1 MYRRMRFPGNKIK
14 ALTLSYDDA
23 VEQDIR
29 LIEIMVKNGIK
40 GTFNINT
47 GIFAPEGTIY
57 PKGQI
62 HRRMDKKTAY
72 ELYMKNGMEI
82 AVHAYY
88 HPHLERLTPQE
99 VTFEI
104 LNDRIDIEKMTG
116 KVTRGMAYPYG
127 STSQQVVD
135 CLKACGILYARTV
148 QSTLNFN
155 IAEDW
160 LRLPA
165 TCHHNHPELMSL
177 AKRFVETKANPEPM
191 LFYLWGH
198 SYEFDI
204 NDNWNVIEEFCEY
217 VGNKEDIW
225 YATNIEIFEYIE
237 AYRQL
242 KISADGT
249 KAYNPTNTVLYFTV
263 GGNDYKVAPGET
275 VSVEYIHKWS

>member
-1 MYRRMRFPGNKIK
+1 MYRKMRFPGNKAK

-29 LIEIMVKNGIK
+29 LIDIMVKNGIK

-47 GIFAPEGTIY
+47 GLFAPVGKTY
-57 PKGQI
+57 PEGQI

-72 ELYMKNGMEI
+72 DLYMNNGMEV

-88 HPHLERLTPQE
+88 HPHLEGLTPAE

-165 TCHHNHPELMSL
+165 TCHHNHPELMNL
-177 AKRFVETKANPEPM
+177 AKKFVEATAVTEPM

-198 SYEFDI
+198 SYEFEI
-204 NDNWNVIEEFCEY
+204 KDNWNVIEEFCEY

-237 AYRQL
+237 AYKQL
-242 KISADGT
+242 KTSADGT
-249 KAYNPTNTVLYFTV
+249 IVYNPTNTTLYFSV
-263 GGNDYKVAPGET
+263 NGNDYKVAPGET
-275 VSVEYIHKWS
+275 ISI

>member
-1 MYRRMRFPGNKIK
+1 MYRKMRFPGNKAK

-29 LIEIMVKNGIK
+29 LIDIMVKNGIK

-47 GIFAPEGTIY
+47 GLFAPVGKTY
-57 PKGQI
+57 PEGQI

-72 ELYMKNGMEI
+72 DLYMNNGMEV

-88 HPHLERLTPQE
+88 HPHLEGLTPAE

-165 TCHHNHPELMSL
+165 TCHHNHPELMNL
-177 AKRFVETKANPEPM
+177 AKKFVEATAVTEPM

-198 SYEFDI
+198 SYEFEMK
-204 NDNWNVIEEFCEY
+204 DNWSVIEEFCEY
-217 VGNKEDIW
+217 IGNKEDIW

-237 AYRQL
+237 AYKQL
-242 KISADGT
+242 KTSADGT
-249 KAYNPTNTVLYFTV
+249 IVYNPTNTTLYFSV
-263 GGNDYKVAPGET
+263 NGNDYKVAPGET
-275 VSVEYIHKWS
+275 ISI

>member
-1 MYRRMRFPGNKIK
+1 MYRKMRFPHNKAK

-29 LIEIMVKNGIK
+29 LIDIMVKNGIK
-40 GTFNINT
+40 GTFNINS
-47 GIFAPEGTIY
+47 GLFAPEGTVY
-57 PKGQI
+57 PEDQI
-62 HRRMDKKTAY
+62 HRRMDKRTAY
-72 ELYMKNGMEI
+72 ELYLNNGMEV

-88 HPHLERLTPQE
+88 HPHLEGLTPQE
-99 VTFEI
+99 VTAEV
-104 LNDRIDIEKMTG
+104 LNDRIDIEEMTG

-127 STSQQVVD
+127 STSQTVVD

-148 QSTLNFN
+148 QSTLSFN

-165 TCHHNHPELMSL
+165 TCHHNHPELMNL
-177 AKRFVETKANPEPM
+177 AKRFVEANAINEPM

-198 SYEFDI
+198 SYEFEMK
-204 NDNWNVIEEFCEY
+204 DNWNVIEEFCEY

-237 AYRQL
+237 AYKQL
-242 KISADGT
+242 KFSADGT
-249 KAYNPTNTVLYFTV
+249 KVYNPTNTTLYFTV
-263 GGNDYKVAPGET
+263 TGKDYKIAPGET
-275 VSVEYIHKWS
+275 LSVEYIHK

>member
-1 MYRRMRFPGNKIK
+1 MYRKMRFPGNKAK

-29 LIEIMVKNGIK
+29 LIDIMVKNGIK

-47 GIFAPEGTIY
+47 GLFAPVGKTY
-57 PKGQI
+57 PEGQI

-72 ELYMKNGMEI
+72 DLYMNNGMEV

-88 HPHLERLTPQE
+88 HPHLEGLTPAE

-104 LNDRIDIEKMTG
+104 LNDRMDIEQMTG

-165 TCHHNHPELMSL
+165 TCHHNHPELMNL
-177 AKRFVETKANPEPM
+177 AKKFVEATAVTEPM

-198 SYEFDI
+198 SYEFEMK
-204 NDNWNVIEEFCEY
+204 DNWSVIEEFCEY
-217 VGNKEDIW
+217 IGNKEDIW

-237 AYRQL
+237 AYKQL
-242 KISADGT
+242 KTSADGT
-249 KAYNPTNTVLYFTV
+249 IVYNPTNTTLYFSV
-263 GGNDYKVAPGET
+263 NGNDYKVAPGET
-275 VSVEYIHKWS
+275 ISI